1 MTSLLRKVLTKRL
14 MGNPSFAQY
23 HHKRVLRE
31 LLTTTTRSPPTSV
44 RIPERRRVSFY
55 ADEGPELM
63 DKPPASSVATYNP
76 RSYSGFTDPFEG
88 LISVKTRAQIE
99 AEEAQAWEELKS
111 RATSNVWRP
120 RHRAQSP
127 GPKLEKTP
135 SHMMTPADILLEALE
150 ITPTFKTDEE
160 LALEQ
165 LSFAPLDVRNLPG
178 LN

>member
-1 MTSLLRKVLTKRL
+1 MTSLLRQVLTKRL
-14 MGNPSFAQY
+14 MGNPGFAQY

-31 LLTTTTRSPPTSV
+31 LLTKTNRSPPTSV

-63 DKPPASSVATYNP
+63 IKPPASSVATYNP
-76 RSYSGFTDPFEG
+76 RSYSAFTDQFEG
-88 LISVKTRAQIE
+88 LISVKTRAQID
-99 AEEAQAWEELKS
+99 AEEAQAWEDLKS
-111 RATSNVWRP
+111 RATSNPWKP

-135 SHMMTPADILLEALE
+135 AHMMTPADILLESLDV
-150 ITPTFKTDEE
+150 TSTFQTDEE
-160 LALEQ
+160 IILAQ
-165 LSFAPLDVRNLPG
+165 LSFSPLDIRNLPG